1 MSEGRNQLEQAIEAW
16 QERHEV
22 AVLAQRE
29 ADIVLPFLRAA
40 VEELHAFR
48 KNGEQADGASQ
59 AIEPLRAPQSVNVER
74 KPTFS
79 AHRPEVELEP
89 AEVNET
95 PTPFRGKKNA
105 DEAGNGLVAT
115 IAADQDAEES
125 YESISSGFGRK
136 SIATL
141 IQEAGNK
148 EEAAS

>member
-16 QERHEV
+16 QKRHEV

-40 VEELHAFR
+40 VEELDAFR
-48 KNGEQADGASQ
+48 KNGEQADGAAP
-59 AIEPLRAPQSVNVER
+59 AIEPLRAPQFVTVEH

-79 AHRPEVELEP
+79 AHRSEVAPES

-95 PTPFRGKKNA
+95 PTPFGGKKNA

-115 IAADQDAEES
+115 VAADQDAEES
-125 YESISSGFGRK
+125 DESISSGFGRK
-136 SIATL
+136 SIAAL
-141 IQEAGNK
+141 IQGAENK